1 MRKILLIVK
10 REYLAAVRTVGF
22 AIGLVVA
29 PLLLGGSFIAVKLLE
44 GQVDTSDKR
53 VAVVDYTGRLSA
65 ALVEAAARRNAEE
78 VYEAGTKKKIKPAY
92 LLEPVAP
99 PVADPVKLRLQ
110 LSERVRRRE
119 LHAFVEIGAGVVH
132 PRRDSA
138 QTTIAFYAPNAAA
151 SEVRSWLRTPINEA
165 LRKLRLTDAG
175 IDPAAIPDL
184 FDWLPIAGLG
194 LLEQDQATGKAG
206 EARRVSEMQ
215 SFGIPL
221 IMGFLMLLMMM
232 MGAMP
237 LLNAVTEEKGQRIA
251 EVLLGAVKPFE
262 FMLGKVLGGVSVS
275 LTGSVV
281 YSLISVVAT
290 ISAGAAGVMPF
301 TLVPWFFAYMIL
313 AILMVGAIMAA
324 LGAACNDAKDVQSL
338 TLPAIIPILLP
349 TFIMVPVLGE
359 PNSTFAQVA
368 SLFPLFSP
376 ILMLVRLSVPGG
388 VPAWQPWAA
397 LFGMIAFAVLLIW
410 AGGRAFRVGILLQ
423 GQPPKLGEIM
433 KWAVRG

>member
-29 PLLLGGSFIAVKLLE
+29 PLLFGGGFIAVKLLE
-44 GQVDTSDKR
+44 GQVDTADKR

-65 ALVEAAARRNAEE
+65 ALVEAAARRNAGE
-78 VYEAGTKKKIKPAY
+78 VYEAGTKNKIKPAY
-92 LLEPVAP
+92 LLEPVSPLA
-99 PVADPVKLRLQ
+99 ADPALLRLQ

-119 LHAFVEIGAGVVH
+119 LHAFLEIEAGVVH

-138 QTTIAFYAPNAAA
+138 QARIAYYAPNAAIN
-151 SEVRSWLRTPINEA
+151 EVRSWLRAQINEE
-165 LRKLRLTDAG
+165 LRRLRLADAG
-175 IDPAAIPDL
+175 IDPVTIPDL
-184 FDWLPIAGLG
+184 FDWMPVEGLG
-194 LLEQDQATGKAG
+194 LLSQDQATGEVG
-206 EARRVSEMQ
+206 EAQRVSEAQ
-215 SFGIPL
+215 SIGIPL
-221 IMGFLMLLMMM
+221 IMGFLMVLMMM
-232 MGAMP
+232 MGAAP
-237 LLNAVTEEKGQRIA
+237 LLNAVTEEKSQRIA

-281 YSLISVVAT
+281 YLLISLVAT

-301 TLVPWFFAYMIL
+301 AVVPWFFVYMIL

-324 LGAACNDAKDVQSL
+324 LGAACNDARDVQSL
-338 TLPAIIPILLP
+338 TFPAIVPILLP
-349 TFIMVPVLGE
+349 TFIMIPVLGE
-359 PNSTFAQVA
+359 PNSTFAVLA

-388 VPAWQPWAA
+388 IPAWQPWAA
-397 LFGMIAFAVLLIW
+397 LIGMIAFALLLVW
-410 AGGRAFRVGILLQ
+410 AGGRVFRVGILLQ
-423 GQPPKLGEIM
+423 GQPPRLREIM
-433 KWAVRG
+433 RWAVRG